1 VFLRARWGQMRGRIR
16 TIGRKRTEQVPPQM
30 ARRHAICSG
39 TELVSQ
45 LRAPSAFHEA
55 STLGCTGRMTLG
67 WQNSGSCVRWMRSGA
82 GTKGRAAQPAHAG
95 VLGQMHAQRCM
106 CR

>member
-1 VFLRARWGQMRGRIR
+1 MREK
-16 TIGRKRTEQVPPQM
+16 GRKRTEQEPAQM
-30 ARRHAICSG
+30 ARRHAICGG

-45 LRAPSAFHEA
+45 LCAPSAFHEA

-67 WQNSGSCVRWMRSGA
+67 WQNSGSCVRWMRFGR
-82 GTKGRAAQPAHAG
+82 GTKGSTAQPAHAG
-95 VLGQMHAQRCM
+95 VLGQMHSERCM